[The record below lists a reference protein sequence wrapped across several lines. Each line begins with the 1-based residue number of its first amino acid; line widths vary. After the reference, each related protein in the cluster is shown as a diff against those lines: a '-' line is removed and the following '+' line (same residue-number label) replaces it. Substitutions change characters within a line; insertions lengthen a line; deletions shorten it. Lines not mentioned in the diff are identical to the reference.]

1 MTKKEI
7 VTADRIKKAVS
18 AVKAE
23 RPAYAEI
30 LAFYENIFLAQ
41 EDTKGHIDIEPIQV
55 PKDLLSVKLKE
66 RLPLINR
73 ADFAVD
79 VKASEALLR
88 KICQLAAKTNKVLA
102 KASSKVVDALNK
114 GTLEASGL
122 FSKILS
128 EDDTYFDGVAQ
139 ELEIDRNVFVFFAYS
154 SITPSVCLCAEQLAT
169 YLDKDTP
176 WKRGYCPICGSLP
189 ALSILRGEGERSLI
203 CSFCSHEWQAPRIY
217 CPFCDNMDQK
227 RLHYFFSEE
236 EKKYRV
242 YVCDKC
248 HKYIKTVDTRK
259 TDRPVDPLVE
269 QISTLHL
276 DILAQEQGLESG
288 IPLWL
293 QT

>member
-88 KICQLAAKTNKVLA
+88 KICQLAAKANKVLA
-102 KASSKVVDALNK
+102 ESSSKIMDALDK
-114 GTLEASGL
+114 GRLEASGL

-128 EDDTYFDGVAQ
+128 EDDTCFDGVTQ
-139 ELEIDRNVFVFFAYS
+139 KLEIDRNVLVFFAYS

-169 YLDKDTP
+169 YLDKETP
-176 WKRGYCPICGSLP
+176 WEKGYCPVCGSLP
-189 ALSILRGEGERSLI
+189 ALSILRGEGERSLV
-203 CSFCSHEWQAPRIY
+203 CSFCSHEWEAPRIC
-217 CPFCDNMDQK
+217 CPF
-227 RLHYFFSEE
+227 FFSEE
-236 EKKYRV
+236 EKNYRV
-242 YVCDKC
+242 DVCDNC
-248 HKYIKTVDTRK
+248 HKYIKTVDARK
-259 TDRPVDPLVE
+259 TDRPVNPFVE

-276 DILAQEQGLESG
+276 DMLAQEEGLESG